1 MNHATWKTRQA
12 KELCGQGPDLGP
24 RAQQIYDETELAME
38 IGRAVYQR
46 RTEMSW
52 SQAELARHASMT
64 QPAIA
69 RLETSLTLPST
80 RTLLRV
86 ATALG
91 QSLHITIGKAA

>member
-52 SQAELARHASMT
+52 SQAELARHRAAGN
-64 QPAIA
+64 QPD
-69 RLETSLTLPST
+69 
-80 RTLLRV
+80 V
-86 ATALG
+86 A
-91 QSLHITIGKAA
+91 LHPHPAAGGDRAGTVPPHHHR